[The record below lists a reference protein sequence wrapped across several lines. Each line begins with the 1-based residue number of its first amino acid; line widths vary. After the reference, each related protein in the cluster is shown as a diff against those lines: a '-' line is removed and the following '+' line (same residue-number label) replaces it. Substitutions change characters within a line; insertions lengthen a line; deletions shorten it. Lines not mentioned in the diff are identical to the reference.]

1 MEYPAHLVRSARLRD
16 GRTVT
21 LRPVRR
27 DDDFLERD
35 FIRRLSGETRYLR
48 FQKWVHSPSD
58 RLIHFLTEVDYER
71 HLALVATCE
80 RDGAEEVV
88 GEARYVADAEGA
100 NCELGI
106 VVADDWQKSGLA
118 GVLME
123 ALLRAARERGLK
135 RMEGQVLATNRPMLR
150 FVRALGFRVEP
161 MEGDRTLVRIVK
173 ELRMD

>member
-1 MEYPAHLVRSARLRD
+1 MEYPAQLVKSMRLRD

-27 DDDFLERD
+27 DDDSLERD
-35 FIRRLSGETRYLR
+35 FIRRLSEETRYLR
-48 FQKWVHSPSD
+48 FQKWVRSPSD
-58 RLIHFLTEVDYER
+58 RLIHFLTEVDYSR
-71 HLALVATCE
+71 HLALVATSR
-80 RDGAEEVV
+80 RDGEEEVV
-88 GEARYVADAEGA
+88 GEARYVADAGGTD
-100 NCELGI
+100 CELGI

-123 ALLRAARERGLK
+123 ALLRAARERGLQ

-161 MEGDRTLVRIVK
+161 IAGDRTVVRIVK
-173 ELRMD
+173 DL

>member
-1 MEYPAHLVRSARLRD
+1 MEYPAHLVRSMRLRD

-27 DDDFLERD
+27 DDDSLERD
-35 FIRRLSGETRYLR
+35 FIRRLSDETRYLR
-48 FQKWVHSPSD
+48 FQKWVRSPSD

-71 HLALVATCE
+71 HLALVATSE
-80 RDGAEEVV
+80 RDGRQEVV
-88 GEARYVADAEGA
+88 GEARYVADAERA
-100 NCELGI
+100 NCDLGI

-123 ALLRAARERGLK
+123 ALMRAARERGVK

-150 FVRALGFRVEP
+150 FVRALGFRIEP
-161 MEGDRTLVRIVK
+161 VEGDRTVVRIVK
-173 ELRMD
+173 EL

>member
-1 MEYPAHLVRSARLRD
+1 MMEYPAHLVRSARLRD

-58 RLIHFLTEVDYER
+58 RLIHFLTQVDYER
-71 HLALVATCE
+71 HLALVATSE
-80 RDGAEEVV
+80 RDGREEVV
-88 GEARYVADAEGA
+88 GEARYVADAKRA

-161 MEGDRTLVRIVK
+161 VEGDRTVVRIVK
-173 ELRMD
+173 EL